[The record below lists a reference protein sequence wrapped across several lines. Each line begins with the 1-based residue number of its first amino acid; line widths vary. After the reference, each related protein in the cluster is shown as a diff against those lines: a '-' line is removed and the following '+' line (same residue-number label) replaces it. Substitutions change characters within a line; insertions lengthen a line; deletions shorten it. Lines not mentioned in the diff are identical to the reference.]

1 MQNFII
7 FLSVLMHII
16 TACIAFSLVKKTK
29 YNASWILIT
38 IGFTFIALYRSIDLF
53 PILIQQKGE
62 VITLIQRWL
71 GFVISLVLVIGV
83 FYIRK
88 IFKFLKDLDLIRER
102 SEQKLLSAVIRTE
115 ENERK
120 RFAKEL
126 HDGIGPLLSVAK
138 MLLSGISYDKTSDMN
153 TKIVDNTSQV
163 IDEAIVTVREISAS
177 LSPHTL
183 NHFGLK
189 IALESLINKLKP
201 VKDLTFNFETNIGK
215 SRINYN
221 IEVII
226 YRVLCELINNT
237 IKHADATLVNI
248 VLNLDKPILHIE
260 YSDNGIGFNSSSNS
274 IISNGIG
281 LDNIINRLESV
292 NGDIELQSEE
302 GKGMKAIIDVSIV
315 AK

>member
-1 MQNFII
+1 
-7 FLSVLMHII
+7 MHII

-237 IKHADATLVNI
+237 IKHADATVVNI

-292 NGDIELQSEE
+292 NGDIELQSDE

>member
-1 MQNFII
+1 
-7 FLSVLMHII
+7 MHII

-53 PILIQQKGE
+53 PLLIQQKGE
-62 VITLIQRWL
+62 IITLIQRWL
-71 GFVISLVLVIGV
+71 GLVISLVLVIGV

-138 MLLSGISYDKTSDMN
+138 MLLSGISYDKTSDIN
-153 TKIVDNTSQV
+153 TKIVENTSQV

-201 VKDLTFNFETNIGK
+201 VKDLTFNFKTNIGK

-237 IKHADATLVNI
+237 IKHADATIINI
-248 VLNLDKPILHIE
+248 VLNLEKPILHLE

-281 LDNIINRLESV
+281 LDNIVNRLESV

>member
-1 MQNFII
+1 
-7 FLSVLMHII
+7 MHII

>member
-1 MQNFII
+1 
-7 FLSVLMHII
+7 MHII

-201 VKDLTFNFETNIGK
+201 VKKLTFNFETNIGK

-292 NGDIELQSEE
+292 NGDIELQSDE